1 MPRQKL
7 QAAAREGLEVLQSC
21 YVAISKLELRSD
33 KRVNVAIPLAYSS
46 LEQGRS
52 ACYLVANQP
61 DHCYFAAIIL
71 FRSQLEQLIRAQFF
85 AQPASEDQLQ
95 HFLDTDTL
103 PDQPDGQKLGPKSL
117 ARINTAHFG
126 WNSDKL
132 TDMVAENWKHL
143 SAFAHGG
150 RAVLNFYRSKD
161 GIGPAEL
168 TNEFVEPVTNIVV
181 LGHLTVALAITL
193 AENHTS
199 DDVQAHLKQWFDK
212 GHAYFAKWAPKAE
225 GP

>member
-1 MPRQKL
+1 MPHAKL
-7 QAAAREGLEVLQSC
+7 QAAAEEGLQVLQSC
-21 YVAISKLELRSD
+21 YVAISKLELPND

-52 ACYLVANQP
+52 ACSLVATDP
-61 DHCYFAAIIL
+61 DHSYFAAIIL

-85 AQPASEDQLQ
+85 AQPATDEQLQ

-126 WNSDKL
+126 WDSDKL
-132 TDMVAENWKHL
+132 TTMVAENWKHL

-150 RAVLNFYRSKD
+150 RAVLNYYRGDD
-161 GIGPAEL
+161 GIGPAEV
-168 TNEFVEPVTNIVV
+168 TDEFIEPVANMVV
-181 LGHLTVALAITL
+181 LGHLAVALAIAL
-193 AENHTS
+193 SKNHA
-199 DDVQAHLKQWFDK
+199 DEDVQAHLKTWFDG
-212 GHAYFAKWAPKAE
+212 GHEYFAKWAPKLE
-225 GP
+225 G

>member
-1 MPRQKL
+1 MPHEKL
-7 QAAAREGLEVLQSC
+7 QAAATEGLEVLKSC
-21 YVAISKLELRSD
+21 YVAISKLELPND

-52 ACYLVANQP
+52 ACYLVANDP

-71 FRSQLEQLIRAQFF
+71 FRSQLEQLMRAQFF
-85 AQPASEDQLQ
+85 AQPASEEQLQ

-103 PDQPDGQKLGPKSL
+103 PKQPDGQKLGPKSL

-126 WNSDKL
+126 WDSDKL
-132 TDMVAENWKHL
+132 TTMVAENWKHL

-150 RAVLNFYRSKD
+150 RAVLNFYRGED

-168 TNEFVEPVTNIVV
+168 TNEFIEPVANMVV
-181 LGHLTVALAITL
+181 LGHLAVALAIAL
-193 AENHTS
+193 SNNHAD
-199 DDVQAHLKQWFDK
+199 DDVQAHLKVWFDN
-212 GHAYFAKWAPKAE
+212 GHSYFAKWAPKLE
-225 GP
+225 G